1 MDTIIEVKNSTKI
14 DNVIKEN
21 KLVLVDFWAEWCGPC
36 KALNPVLAE
45 LSEEFNKDLVIAKVN
60 VDENKELSVKHS
72 IRSIPTLLLFKDG
85 DLVETKIGASSS
97 SNTKSEIKSIITKHI

>member
-45 LSEEFNKDLVIAKVN
+45 LSEEFKKDLVIAKVN